1 MCKYLRFPN
10 PQLTPATI
18 QIQYSYFYYNP
29 RQKYL
34 YLSLRNG
41 LEIAKNK
48 MLQNIVD
55 YLFGT

>member
-1 MCKYLRFPN
+1 
-10 PQLTPATI
+10 LTPATI
-18 QIQYSYFYYNP
+18 HIQYSYFYYNP